1 LKAHIVRKHSSQKSE
16 CGQNVKTPE
25 NLGHI
30 NKENGAFVKNKG
42 HDVKNSEQNVKNNKE
57 NIENDKFKCDKC
69 DKQLS
74 CKKTFNNHIKTCK
87 GVKSALECHNCHEI
101 FASRQSK
108 AYHLKKCTS
117 QALILSPPQETATTE
132 PVSTPKISHINN
144 STVNTGTMNSHNN
157 TVNNIIIAC
166 NPGSGDMIEFITNHI
181 TNPELKE
188 LIAPIIN
195 SQRCTPEMVE
205 TYTRHLLTNPE
216 NRCIEKTNLR
226 SIHSKVHVGNNKWQT
241 KHDKEVLPYYATS
254 VANNMDITLKE
265 RLEDDKTLV
274 DRRTLKAIEKYL
286 DYMSEKGYCNDA
298 ELGKQMQQEFYEI
311 KHRLKAVIY
320 DTTVDTTVEPSPQ
333 TEAAEVELPK
343 SDATD

>member
-1 LKAHIVRKHSSQKSE
+1 MFDCLANMSLLYSTIK
-16 CGQNVKTPE
+16 
-25 NLGHI
+25 
-30 NKENGAFVKNKG
+30 
-42 HDVKNSEQNVKNNKE
+42 KNSKNPDKNELSIAQNE
-57 NIENDKFKCDKC
+57 LNIAQNELNIAVSEPNIAQHEPNFALTSNGIIQCEKCLKI
-69 DKQLS
+69 LS
-74 CKKTFNNHIKTCK
+74 TKPILKRHMKICK
-87 GVKSALECHNCHEI
+87 GITTPYECHICHEI
-101 FASRQSK
+101 FKNAYSKSR
-108 AYHLKKCTS
+108 HLKKCTS
-117 QALILSPPQETATTE
+117 QALILSPPQETSTTE
-132 PVSTPKISHINN
+132 SVSTPKISHINN
-144 STVNTGTMNSHNN
+144 STVNTGTMNSHNNN

-286 DYMSEKGYCNDA
+286 DYMSEKGYCNDEA
-298 ELGKQMQQEFYEI
+298 LGKQMQQEFYEI

-320 DTTVDTTVEPSPQ
+320 DTTVEPPPPSPQ
-333 TEAAEVELPK
+333 TA
-343 SDATD
+343 ATDVE

>member
-1 LKAHIVRKHSSQKSE
+1 MKRHCVKIHSCEYIVLGAIVEKSGANVE
-16 CGQNVKTPE
+16 KTGAIVEKTGAIVENCGAIVEVFSCTTC
-25 NLGHI
+25 G
-30 NKENGAFVKNKG
+30 KEYKNKRYL
-42 HDVKNSEQNVKNNKE
+42 NSHMTN
-57 NIENDKFKCDKC
+57 
-69 DKQLS
+69 
-74 CKKTFNNHIKTCK
+74 CK
-87 GVKSALECHNCHEI
+87 GVLNPLECHICHKV
-101 FASRQSK
+101 FNTRSAKSK
-108 AYHLKKCTS
+108 HCVKCTS
-117 QALILSPPQETATTE
+117 QALILSPPQETSTAE

-286 DYMSEKGYCNDA
+286 DYMSEKGYCNDEA
-298 ELGKQMQQEFYEI
+298 LGKQMQQEFYEI

-320 DTTVDTTVEPSPQ
+320 DTTVDTTVEPPPQ
-333 TEAAEVELPK
+333 TEAAEVKLPK
-343 SDATD
+343 SDITD